1 MTAHKV
7 NVVSTTKDSIHIQ
20 WESTPDFP
28 HFKDI
33 RGYRIV
39 YQAIGS
45 SFKQEKLTGRYASRY
60 DIQLLHESTFYN
72 ICVQSFANSTR
83 FFDDVGCVRG
93 STHTESLSVAIGST
107 FGAFLAL
114 AFIVALVFLAKR
126 QHSTMQTKKPPGD
139 QGSDAAGVA
148 IDEALIHMSDSL
160 YIQLC
165 RQRPDFAERLRDF
178 NSESGLAGDA
188 VTDDASR
195 QGGTSQH
202 DFTPASGGGGGG
214 GGEVGGDE
222 ADPRTVEYPD
232 QEDPMDDGLLKPP
245 AIPGVFVRPKLVRT
259 RSVQDSTPDLTDP
272 ATSSHATDEPE
283 DDVRRT

>member
-1 MTAHKV
+1 MTSHRV
-7 NVVSTTKDSIHIQ
+7 NVISTTKDSIHIQ
-20 WESTPDFP
+20 WEPMPEFP

-45 SFKQEKLTGRYASRY
+45 SFKQEKLTGRYVNRY

-72 ICVQSFANSTR
+72 NCVQSFVNSTH
-83 FFDDVGCVRG
+83 FFDDAGCVRG

-126 QHSTMQTKKPPGD
+126 QHNTMQAKKPPGD
-139 QGSDAAGVA
+139 QGSDAPGVA

-165 RQRPDFAERLRDF
+165 RQRPGFAERLREF
-178 NSESGLAGDA
+178 NSESGLAREG
-188 VTDDASR
+188 VTDGASR

-202 DFTPASGGGGGG
+202 DFTTASGG
-214 GGEVGGDE
+214 GGEVGGDKT
-222 ADPRTVEYPD
+222 DPRTVEYPHH
-232 QEDPMDDGLLKPP
+232 EPMEDGLLKPP
-245 AIPGVFVRPKLVRT
+245 AIPGVFVRPKLIRT